1 MESTNTDCRYTA
13 EYTLNFTA
21 TSSIPKLSSRGA
33 IIFDL
38 PKQFD
43 IDSKILKTESFTS
56 AFGLSLNAEIIRNRV
71 WINGNTNDYNGN
83 LKFTVKNIDS
93 PLDEVTSDN
102 FIVRTYDGNNKKI
115 IQRSYEN
122 LDPFYKTYKYPGPL
136 IIINQDKEIEVARG
150 T

>member
-13 EYTLNFTA
+13 DYTLNFTA

-43 IDSKILKTESFTS
+43 IDSKILKTDSFTS
-56 AFGLSLNAEIIRNRV
+56 EFGLSLNAEIIRNRV